1 MSYIKYQG
9 DPTYSRVST
18 ATSTLCSSTPVKPGL
33 GLENG
38 VFSVTGS
45 SGTSS
50 AGFSEFKTMA
60 YPVDGYS
67 MLTIELCQGETVEL
81 INNNLVGL
89 TTLNTSKTYVKGIMM
104 AVKYPATD
112 ETGAETNPADFSI
125 TLEYDTLNTAYELAD
140 SCAMPVGEYF
150 MHFAPQAATD
160 PRKLINTMYVTNP
173 SNTFSVK
180 LTVMLIKT
188 KTDTNPNNCNC

>member
-9 DPTYSRVST
+9 DPTYARVST

-38 VFSVTGS
+38 VFSVTGG
-45 SGTSS
+45 SGSSS

-81 INNNLVGL
+81 IANNLDRL
-89 TTLNTSKTYVKGIMM
+89 TELNSSKTYVKGIML
-104 AVKYPATD
+104 AVKYPTLD
-112 ETGAETNPADFSI
+112 ETGAATNPADFSV
-125 TLEYDTLNTAYELAD
+125 TVEYDTLNVDYELD
-140 SCAMPVGEYF
+140 SCALPVGEYF
-150 MHFAPQAATD
+150 MHFAPEAATD
-160 PRKLINTMYVTNP
+160 PRKLINTLYVTNP
-173 SNTFSVK
+173 SSTFSVK
-180 LTVMLIKT
+180 LIVMLIKT